1 MPAYRGRGSLQWT
14 FGLQKGEKKM
24 TSFYPLNKIVLGL
37 ALVLSL
43 SAMAVMAQGQQA
55 VNTPSADSAAKLQE
69 PKTATP
75 APTKAAITPLVHSVR
90 DVELGM
96 SIDDVKKKLGRPE
109 VQDDTGLL
117 FTLSGGNS
125 VQIGLDENK
134 HVRTVAVIYGAGS
147 KDAPALKDIFGASA
161 EDTTGDV
168 YKMERYPDA
177 GYWVSYSRTN
187 SQDKAIVVVTMRKIS

>member
-1 MPAYRGRGSLQWT
+1 MA
-14 FGLQKGEKKM
+14 
-24 TSFYPLNKIVLGL
+24 SFYPLIKISLGL
-37 ALVLSL
+37 ALILGL
-43 SAMAVMAQGQQA
+43 FAVAVTAQTQQA
-55 VNTPSADSAAKLQE
+55 VNTPPADSAAKLQE
-69 PKTATP
+69 QKTGASSAP
-75 APTKAAITPLVHSVR
+75 AKAAITPLVHSVR

-117 FTLSGGNS
+117 FNLSGGSS

-134 HVRTVAVIYGAGS
+134 HVRVVAVIYSAGS

-161 EDTTGDV
+161 EDSTGDV

-177 GYWVSYSRTN
+177 GYWLSYSRSN
-187 SQDKAIVVVTMRKIS
+187 SQDKPIVVVTMRKIS